1 MKALERISFGRN
13 DEFLTMAVVSGALGT
28 LIAGAL
34 AWLFTGKISY
44 DGALA
49 GAAVGVL
56 VGGVKLPLAVRLLGA
71 GMAFVMS
78 IILAGFLRA
87 SEVAVGVLALAFA
100 FEAQST
106 RAKVTSFIGV
116 LVAGA
121 WAWAVTYAFA
131 MPHLKAPWL
140 GVAAPMFDGLFLGLG
155 AWLGSMRI
163 SADAVELKLT
173 AISGASEA
181 WTRVR
186 NARAKFPAS
195 ASLSTLVMT
204 GAERLIAAARTLDEV
219 RIDEQLEKVTRDA
232 VTALT
237 ERLAETTDEELKSHL
252 TQTLRVHRDV
262 LEQLDSLK
270 RQKERAA
277 AHVRAHV
284 SWLETVAFS
293 LETAPQSALGDVT
306 DRLAKLAPA

>member
-1 MKALERISFGRN
+1 MSALERVSFAR
-13 DEFLTMAVVSGALGT
+13 DDDFLTAAAVSGSLGT
-28 LIAGAL
+28 LVAGVL
-34 AWLFTGKISY
+34 SWGFTGRVSY

-56 VGGVKLPLAVRLLGA
+56 LGASRLPVAVRFLGA
-71 GMAFVMS
+71 GTAFVMS
-78 IILAGFLRA
+78 VILAGAFRA
-87 SEVAVGVLALAFA
+87 SEVAVGVLAVAFA
-100 FEAQST
+100 AETQSPRQRVTSLLGVLLGGVWAWGVT
-106 RAKVTSFIGV
+106 RAFS
-116 LVAGA
+116 
-121 WAWAVTYAFA
+121 
-131 MPHLKAPWL
+131 MPHLKTPWL
-140 GVAAPMFDGLFLGLG
+140 GLAAPMFDGLFLGLG

-163 SADAVELKLT
+163 AADAVELKLT
-173 AISGASEA
+173 AISRASEA

-186 NARAKFPAS
+186 AARARFPTFAPL
-195 ASLSTLVMT
+195 ASLVTT
-204 GAERLIAAARTLDEV
+204 GAERLIVAASALEGV
-219 RIDEQLEKVTRDA
+219 RIDEQLEKMTREA

-237 ERLAETTDEELKSHL
+237 ERLAEVSDEELKKHL